1 MGVEMEE
8 WNNGIMTECENG
20 RMNLGS
26 TVEADTAPGAA
37 FIVIDVL

>member
-1 MGVEMEE
+1 
-8 WNNGIMTECENG
+8 MTECENE

-26 TVEADTAPGAA
+26 AVEADAASGAA